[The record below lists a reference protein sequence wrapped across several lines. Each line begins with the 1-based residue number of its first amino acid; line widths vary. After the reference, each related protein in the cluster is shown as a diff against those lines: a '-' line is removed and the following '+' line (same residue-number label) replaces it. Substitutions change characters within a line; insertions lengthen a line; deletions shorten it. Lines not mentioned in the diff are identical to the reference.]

1 MRPFVG
7 FVKVTVLKDSLR
19 ATDVLRARSTPRSAH
34 IDSQDLLSFWASLR
48 EWPSQ
53 PNSRA

>member
-19 ATDVLRARSTPRSAH
+19 VTELLCARSTLWSDLT
-34 IDSQDLLSFWASLR
+34 DSRDLLSF
-48 EWPSQ
+48 
-53 PNSRA
+53 

>member
-19 ATDVLRARSTPRSAH
+19 VKNSCVQGVHSGLTSLTPETCF
-34 IDSQDLLSFWASLR
+34 LS
-48 EWPSQ
+48 EHP
-53 PNSRA
+53 